1 MEELEVIAID
11 HGWSL
16 MKTPSSVFV
25 SGIKEITTE
34 PALKDNLLLYK
45 GKYYRV
51 GGKRMEVRP
60 TKVIDE
66 TYYLLTLA
74 AIAKELKLRKKKK
87 AKIYL
92 AVGLP
97 ISRFGAEKKDFI
109 SYLSRERE
117 LSFAFEG
124 DYYTITICKVSVYPQ
139 CYAAVADKLSVF
151 RRRQLIVDIGSWTL
165 DLMPI
170 EDMIPDEGDC
180 FTQEMGLITCMRTI
194 NEECVRKLNGEITES
209 DIQYIMRT
217 GESELPPEYT
227 EIVVNGL
234 KKFADTVYQVIREH
248 KYNLQLT
255 PITFVGGGA
264 TVMKLF
270 SSNAGDNINYIEDVR
285 ANAKGYE
292 FLAKVALM
300 KNSGKR

>member
-1 MEELEVIAID
+1 MEELEIIAVD
-11 HGWSL
+11 HGWNL
-16 MKTPSSVFV
+16 MKTPTSTFV
-25 SGIKEITTE
+25 AGMKEITTE

-45 GKYYRV
+45 GRYYRV

-60 TKVIDE
+60 TKVMDE

-74 AIAKELKLRKKKK
+74 AVAKELKARNKKK
-87 AKIYL
+87 ARIYL

-109 SYLSRERE
+109 SYLLKEKE

-124 DYYTITICKVSVYPQ
+124 EYYTINICKVSVYPQ
-139 CYAAVADKLSVF
+139 CYAAVADKLAAF
-151 RRRQLIVDIGSWTL
+151 QRRQLIVDIGSWTL
-165 DLMPI
+165 DLMPV

-180 FTQEMGLITCMRTI
+180 FTQEMGLITCMRSI
-194 NEECVRKLNGEITES
+194 NEECVRKLNGEIAES
-209 DIQYIMRT
+209 DIQHIMRT

-227 EIVVNGL
+227 EIVVGGL
-234 KKFADTVYQVIREH
+234 KRFADTVYQVIREH
-248 KYNLQLT
+248 KYNLELT

-270 SSNAGDNINYIEDVR
+270 GSFQNDNISYIEDVR
-285 ANAKGYE
+285 ANAKGYKY
-292 FLAKVALM
+292 LAKLALM
-300 KNSGKR
+300 KERKKR

>member
-1 MEELEVIAID
+1 
-11 HGWSL
+11 
-16 MKTPSSVFV
+16 
-25 SGIKEITTE
+25 
-34 PALKDNLLLYK
+34 
-45 GKYYRV
+45 
-51 GGKRMEVRP
+51 MEVRP
-60 TKVIDE
+60 TKVMDE

-74 AIAKELKLRKKKK
+74 AIAKELKLRNKKK

-109 SYLSRERE
+109 SYLSKDKEI
-117 LSFAFEG
+117 SFAFEG
-124 DYYTITICKVSVYPQ
+124 EYYSIVICKVSVYPQ
-139 CYAAVADKLSVF
+139 CYAAVADKLMAY

-180 FTQEMGLITCMRTI
+180 FTQEMGLITCMRSI
-194 NEECVRKLNGEITES
+194 NEECVRKLNGEIVES

-227 EIVVNGL
+227 EIVVKGL
-234 KKFADTVYQVIREH
+234 KKFAETVFQVIREH
-248 KYNLQLT
+248 KYNLELT

-270 SSNAGDNINYIEDVR
+270 SGNTGSNISYIEDVR

-300 KNSGKR
+300 KDSRKR